1 MTSTSK
7 MISSLTKRMSPTNV
21 VSQRTKSSE
30 NKRESDAELLRR
42 MFDSNAY
49 STDTKGNGVSRS
61 GEKKGMTYLGHYCFA
76 GVGDSGI
83 GSVDFHK
90 VTPRF
95 VIDSTADYESERSM
109 LLLNNVNAK
118 DVSVDEL
125 KDFIQKSSLALRP
138 YEKTKFICGDFA
150 ARLHNKAE
158 ASGIRCG
165 YVVITG
171 VNGDAHAFNVFC
183 GINKNGT
190 RSVVFADMTDKKQPF
205 VSYAEFKRVDSKR
218 IIRMHILV

>member
-1 MTSTSK
+1 MKSA
-7 MISSLTKRMSPTNV
+7 RTN
-21 VSQRTKSSE
+21 K
-30 NKRESDAELLRR
+30 DAELLYR
-42 MFDSNAY
+42 MFNSNAY
-49 STDTKGNGVSRS
+49 STDTKGNGLLRS
-61 GEKKGMTYLGHYCFA
+61 GEKKGMTYLGKYTFA

-83 GSVDFHK
+83 GGVEFYK
-90 VTPRF
+90 LAPRF
-95 VIDSTADYESERSM
+95 VLDSAADYESERSM

-125 KDFIQKSSLALRP
+125 KDFIQKSSLVLRP

-165 YVVITG
+165 YVVISS
-171 VNGDAHAFNVFC
+171 VNGSAHAFNVFC

-190 RSVVFADMTDKKQPF
+190 RSVVFADMTSKKQPY

-218 IIRMHILV
+218 ILDMHVLV